1 MVHKKLCYVSKEI
14 WSRNSNETTIN
25 NDYNVNIN
33 ETDNN
38 NITYNSDVIGNSI
51 NIGKNDTVNII
62 SEQGNNH
69 NNTDDNDIQIA
80 KSK

>member
-14 WSRNSNETTIN
+14 WSRNSNVTTIN

-38 NITYNSDVIGNSI
+38 NITYR
-51 NIGKNDTVNII
+51 
-62 SEQGNNH
+62 
-69 NNTDDNDIQIA
+69 
-80 KSK
+80 